1 MIKEPFGISDA
12 CNKKILLPL
21 LFIIHFGL
29 VASHLQCVKIF
40 SVGARDFSPVLC
52 AEVLVLFSSRSL
64 ALKSSLKSHQM
75 TFFLAQKRG
84 LSEKII
90 I

>member
-29 VASHLQCVKIF
+29 VASHLQSVKIF
-40 SVGARDFSPVLC
+40 FEGAQDFCPVLSLPN
-52 AEVLVLFSSRSL
+52 VLTRELIKGINQGNVSKGIEKNIQWNLHC
-64 ALKSSLKSHQM
+64 KS
-75 TFFLAQKRG
+75 F
-84 LSEKII
+84 
-90 I
+90 